1 MRRSTVRGRERAD
14 NEVTS
19 SRSETR
25 REKRKH
31 GARKR
36 DRSCSEARQEVGVRW
51 NSAKVGEPGKGGSRP
66 LRLRGSI
73 CKKEEEKKDIVVVV
87 DDNYDRPLRAEAK
100 TWEFERL
107 LTRDEKLYFSN
118 EFFLFLFTIGDLI
131 VIDVWN
137 CETLFFWKIVIVEK
151 K

>member
-1 MRRSTVRGRERAD
+1 MRGRERAD

-100 TWEFERL
+100 T
-107 LTRDEKLYFSN
+107 
-118 EFFLFLFTIGDLI
+118 
-131 VIDVWN
+131 
-137 CETLFFWKIVIVEK
+137 
-151 K
+151 